1 MKKLLFVVLCCF
13 MLPSLAYADFDQQDV
28 WKIYDESGA
37 YLTSVAGAVYPEDEY
52 ISAGNQCYAVDR
64 LDEANRCAYA
74 HLLGAEQMP
83 EPVKMSQTLYA
94 SIFGGNQRKLALYCT
109 HSDESYV
116 PTDGTHS
123 NEVYGGIYDVTES
136 LQEELENL
144 GIEVVLDYTSHLPHD
159 AGAYRRSRTTA
170 ISLLET
176 GPSAVFDI
184 HRDGIAAHEYE
195 TEIEGEDASM
205 VRLLVGKSNVNAQA
219 NREFAKTI
227 KAIADETYPG
237 LIKDI
242 YIGKGDYNQDLSP
255 RSILL
260 EFGTHENSKELPLA
274 STKYMAQ
281 VLSLAVFG
289 DTGEPAQQQTSPS
302 TSAAPKPQTTQLP
315 SAQSSSKGM
324 GSGLLWVLGLGIG
337 GGLIYLLLV
346 KGRTHFGSKVSRS
359 VSEMTGGMVG
369 KKPDG
374 EDENS
379 HDSSELHK

>member
-1 MKKLLFVVLCCF
+1 MKKRLCAALCCL
-13 MLPSLAYADFDQQDV
+13 MLPSLAYADLDQQDV

-37 YLTSVAGAVYPEDEY
+37 YLTSVAGAVYPQDEY
-52 ISAGNQCYAVDR
+52 ISAGNQCYILAR
-64 LDEANRCAYA
+64 LDEANQCAYA
-74 HLLGAEQMP
+74 HLIGAEQMP
-83 EPVKMSQTLYA
+83 EPVKMSRSLYA

-136 LQEELENL
+136 LKKELENL
-144 GIEVVLDYTSHLPHD
+144 GIEVILDYTSHLPHD

-170 ISLLET
+170 ISLLKK

-184 HRDGIAAHEYE
+184 HRDGVAAHEYE
-195 TEIEGEDASM
+195 TRIEGEDASM

-255 RSILL
+255 RSVLL
-260 EFGTHENSKELPLA
+260 EFGTHENSKELPLT
-274 STKYMAQ
+274 STKYIAQ

-289 DTGEPAQQQTSPS
+289 DTGESAQQQN
-302 TSAAPKPQTTQLP
+302 APGASRAPNPQTTQLP
-315 SAQSSSKGM
+315 SAQSSKGL

-369 KKPDG
+369 KKPDDA
-374 EDENS
+374 DE
-379 HDSSELHK
+379 DSSDASEAHK